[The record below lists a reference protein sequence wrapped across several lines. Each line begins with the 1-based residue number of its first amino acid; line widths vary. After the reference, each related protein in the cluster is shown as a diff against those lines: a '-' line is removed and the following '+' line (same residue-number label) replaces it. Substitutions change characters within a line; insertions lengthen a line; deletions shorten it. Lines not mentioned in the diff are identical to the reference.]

1 MTETATIHTRWAAN
15 PVPYSE
21 DAEVIVSAWTR
32 DVDLARHAVELA
44 EVYGNRGGLLDVL
57 HIVRGYLR
65 GFAMDTASAA
75 VLVQSVLDGG
85 VAELVTASTT
95 DTELDAIAVAAEA
108 GHGAPI
114 PELREELG
122 RLRDAERTSTT
133 PPDPSPRS
141 RT

>member
-15 PVPYSE
+15 PAPYSE

-57 HIVRGYLR
+57 HILR
-65 GFAMDTASAA
+65 GHLRSFAMDTASAA
-75 VLVQSVLDGG
+75 VLVQSVLDAG
-85 VAELVTASTT
+85 VAELITAATS
-95 DTELDAIAVAAEA
+95 DSELDAIVTVAQA

-114 PELREELG
+114 PGLREEL
-122 RLRDAERTSTT
+122 RRVRDAER
-133 PPDPSPRS
+133 DEHYAA
-141 RT
+141 